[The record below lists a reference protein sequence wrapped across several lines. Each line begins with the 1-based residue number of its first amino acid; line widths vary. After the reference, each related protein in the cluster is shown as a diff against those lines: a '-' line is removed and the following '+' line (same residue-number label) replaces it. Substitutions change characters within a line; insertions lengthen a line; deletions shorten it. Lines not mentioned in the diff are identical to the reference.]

1 MPLKVFPLAPYYDD
15 FNQEKN
21 YQRILFKP
29 GYSVQAR
36 ELTQLQ
42 TSIQAQIDRFGRH
55 VFKEGSSVIGG
66 EASLDSS
73 FAFIKIE
80 SNFPLGSDTYD
91 SEEASANK
99 NFVGRTLTGK
109 YSGITAV
116 VIDSAPY
123 VDDSNPLTLYIHYK
137 TSNTKVDG
145 IVPDPLSTTPNPQLG
160 VDKTFYA
167 GEIIEVEQK
176 TRAPGDQSPIETQD
190 LIKVKPANTN
200 PIGKGTRVTVT
211 EGVFFVSGN
220 FVHTPQNSVIL
231 SRYNSF
237 GSGRI
242 VYSVT
247 EGVVTAGSGANSS
260 LFDNSQ
266 GTPNEAAP
274 GADRYQ
280 ISLDLQV
287 QDYQFKDRTENNII
301 QLMVVKDG
309 RIISKARTEYSV
321 LADILAQRTFEESG
335 NYTVRP
341 FQAAIRQY
349 LNANNNGGLY
359 TAEQI
364 QSLVPAFNRG
374 SLSASAYGEKRLAF
388 GLEPST
394 AYVNGYRVELLDTKY
409 VEIPK
414 ARETATF
421 QDAGF
426 NAVVGNYVIV
436 QLTNAG
442 YPDINT
448 FAQFD
453 LKNSSSTIIGTASAR
468 AIEREGSNY
477 RLYLFN
483 VKMASGS
490 SFEAVRE
497 FGNFATTSTA
507 TFNNVTNNS
516 LVFKLPFDVVDHVS
530 DVSHNILKQYSP
542 VRSGNVLTIT
552 TDVGETLDFEND
564 PIVIDGSGAAVSVND
579 FSTNASSKTITLT
592 TTPDSNTYQVYAKT
606 RVTNSSANATA
617 KTKTLTQTTK
627 SLSVGSINSGN
638 RNENIPLGQTDL
650 FKIINIVET
659 VSASTKDITN
669 DFIVDNGQRDN
680 FYDEAK
686 IRLKPTANLPVGS
699 LIITFQYFAHGAGS
713 FFTRNSYSANAGL
726 NFDGYS
732 QIPAF
737 QSTKGLIQLRDAID
751 FRPSLLTPTTFSGK
765 MIDPNSLITADIRY
779 YLSRADKIYVDKN
792 GNFGYVEGISSI
804 SPVLPEDPKD
814 AMVLYT
820 VRLNAFTFNSDDI
833 IPTMIDNKRY
843 TMRDI
848 GKIEKRVAKLEYY
861 TALSLLEKDTN
872 DRDIR
877 DDNGVSRFKNG
888 FIVDAFH
895 GHSIGAVTHPDY
907 RCSIDKANGR
917 LRPSFK
923 QDNVRLK
930 WNKTSPSTKNVRQS
944 SSLITLDYTQQAIIQ
959 QPYASIAENVN
970 PYNVFTWTG
979 DMTLSPE
986 SDEWKE
992 TKRRPE
998 VVIDQSGTYDSLK
1011 FGLDESSVI
1020 GTVWNDWQ
1028 TNWSGV
1034 VDQSAVTNVDNDY
1047 NSYKQTSTT
1056 TLTTTTRK
1064 EQARTG
1070 IRTSVVPDTV
1080 TTQLGDRTVEINF
1093 VPFIRSRKIFF
1104 KAEGL
1109 KPLTRLHAF
1118 FDNTPV
1124 DQFVKQENFVFYS
1137 ERTDSTDYSNK
1148 TNHPDYVST
1157 DVLMTDAAG
1166 RISGSFVI
1174 PVNNVVKFK
1183 TGVRMF
1189 SLSDDPTNNKLKQS
1203 TGTQAAYDARGVIET
1218 KENLVVSTRVPRI
1231 RREETGEN
1239 RTIVDS
1245 SKETSAAEAN
1255 LPRPPLP
1262 PNTIV
1267 SPPLPPL
1274 IIPSIPPTGVFQADF
1289 QAHNSTGGLSVSFN
1303 GNSSGNIIRDVSFND
1318 ELSFPIVAVP
1328 TNDHPN
1334 GPYEFWYWQVN
1345 SGNVQIGSGLESDK
1359 YVATT
1364 NVRILSAGLNVIT
1377 AIFRLTG
1384 VPYVEPTIIDPETTP
1399 CGPDPVVQPPG
1410 GWYPINEWPWIKY
1423 GVGAPDQVI
1432 DPAVEIGPIPASVQE
1447 EWVELPEEYITEIV
1461 PPDPII
1467 VETAPEEILNS
1478 DEEYVQTGE
1487 PEAPITIEAAEDPWQ
1502 WSVEQGFRPE
1512 VCWKDP
1518 LAQSFLIDMPGGAFI
1533 TSLDLYFKS
1542 KDGNVPITLEMR
1554 VMENGIPTPR
1564 VVPFSTVK
1572 AYPADI
1578 SISGNATAATRFN
1591 FEAPVYLLQNVEYC
1605 FVLISNSD
1613 QYEVWV
1619 SEIGGF
1625 DVTNPAFRI
1634 TSQPYIGVLFKS
1646 QNASTWTPDQT
1657 KDIKFN
1663 LNRAVFYSS
1672 GKVELN
1678 EVPLPSE
1685 ALNENPLFTTSGSP
1699 NVIVT
1704 HRNHGHVN
1712 GSNVLISGATAVGG
1726 FTTTVLNA
1734 THAVSDVE
1742 ADSYKITMASNATAT
1757 LIGGGSAVTASGNK
1771 MFDVLNPIVQSVVL
1785 PGTDL
1790 YWKVKTTSG
1799 KSLAGSETFG
1809 AISGESFIQPND
1821 ATFFNSPQ
1829 VILSDT
1835 EKTRELGSSANSSFS
1850 LTGEFVSLR
1859 NNLSPVIDLDRLSLI
1874 TVSNRI
1880 DNPVASTTANCNVVR
1895 NYVAEI
1901 SATGGS
1907 ALAKYITRKVEL
1919 NNDANSLRVFFLAN
1933 RPSSTNIELYYKV
1946 QDQGS
1951 DVDFEALG
1959 WVKAEPINPIPI
1971 NDDVNDYS
1979 EIEYDVSDTDITTDN
1994 FRSFA
1999 IKIVFTASNSA
2010 RVPTIREFRAIAVT

>member
-1 MPLKVFPLAPYYDD
+1 
-15 FNQEKN
+15 
-21 YQRILFKP
+21 
-29 GYSVQAR
+29 
-36 ELTQLQ
+36 
-42 TSIQAQIDRFGRH
+42 
-55 VFKEGSSVIGG
+55 
-66 EASLDSS
+66 
-73 FAFIKIE
+73 
-80 SNFPLGSDTYD
+80 
-91 SEEASANK
+91 
-99 NFVGRTLTGK
+99 
-109 YSGITAV
+109 
-116 VIDSAPY
+116 
-123 VDDSNPLTLYIHYK
+123 
-137 TSNTKVDG
+137 
-145 IVPDPLSTTPNPQLG
+145 
-160 VDKTFYA
+160 
-167 GEIIEVEQK
+167 
-176 TRAPGDQSPIETQD
+176 
-190 LIKVKPANTN
+190 
-200 PIGKGTRVTVT
+200 
-211 EGVFFVSGN
+211 
-220 FVHTPQNSVIL
+220 
-231 SRYNSF
+231 
-237 GSGRI
+237 
-242 VYSVT
+242 
-247 EGVVTAGSGANSS
+247 
-260 LFDNSQ
+260 
-266 GTPNEAAP
+266 
-274 GADRYQ
+274 
-280 ISLDLQV
+280 
-287 QDYQFKDRTENNII
+287 
-301 QLMVVKDG
+301 
-309 RIISKARTEYSV
+309 
-321 LADILAQRTFEESG
+321 
-335 NYTVRP
+335 
-341 FQAAIRQY
+341 
-349 LNANNNGGLY
+349 
-359 TAEQI
+359 
-364 QSLVPAFNRG
+364 LV
-374 SLSASAYGEKRLAF
+374 
-388 GLEPST
+388 
-394 AYVNGYRVELLDTKY
+394 
-409 VEIPK
+409 
-414 ARETATF
+414 
-421 QDAGF
+421 
-426 NAVVGNYVIV
+426 
-436 QLTNAG
+436 
-442 YPDINT
+442 
-448 FAQFD
+448 
-453 LKNSSSTIIGTASAR
+453 
-468 AIEREGSNY
+468 
-477 RLYLFN
+477 
-483 VKMASGS
+483 
-490 SFEAVRE
+490 
-497 FGNFATTSTA
+497 
-507 TFNNVTNNS
+507 
-516 LVFKLPFDVVDHVS
+516 
-530 DVSHNILKQYSP
+530 
-542 VRSGNVLTIT
+542 
-552 TDVGETLDFEND
+552 
-564 PIVIDGSGAAVSVND
+564 
-579 FSTNASSKTITLT
+579 
-592 TTPDSNTYQVYAKT
+592 
-606 RVTNSSANATA
+606 
-617 KTKTLTQTTK
+617 
-627 SLSVGSINSGN
+627 
-638 RNENIPLGQTDL
+638 
-650 FKIINIVET
+650 
-659 VSASTKDITN
+659 
-669 DFIVDNGQRDN
+669 
-680 FYDEAK
+680 
-686 IRLKPTANLPVGS
+686 
-699 LIITFQYFAHGAGS
+699 ITFQYFAHGSGS
-713 FFTRNSYSANAGL
+713 FFTRNSYSANVGL
-726 NFDGYS
+726 GFDGYS
-732 QIPAF
+732 QIPVF

-751 FRPSLLTPTTFSGK
+751 FRPSLDVSAPTTFIGK

-930 WNKTSPSTKNVRQS
+930 WNKTSQSTYRVRQS

-970 PYNVFTWTG
+970 PYNVYTWTG

-992 TKRRPE
+992 TKLRPE

-1028 TNWSGV
+1028 TNWTGV
-1034 VDQSAVTNVDNDY
+1034 VDQSSATNVDNDY

-1109 KPLTRLHAF
+1109 KPLTRLYAF

-1124 DQFVKQENFVFYS
+1124 SQFVKQENFVFYS
-1137 ERTDSTDYSNK
+1137 ERTDSTDYLNK

-1183 TGVRMF
+1183 TGVRIF
-1189 SLSDDPTNNKLKQS
+1189 SLSDDSTNNKLKQS
-1203 TGTQAAYDARGVIET
+1203 TGAQAAYDARGVIET

-1255 LPRPPLP
+1255 LPRPSLP
-1262 PNTIV
+1262 PTTIV

-1274 IIPSIPPTGVFQADF
+1274 IVPSEPTLTDVSQADF
-1289 QAHNSTGGLSVSFN
+1289 QAHNSTGGLRVSFN
-1303 GNSSGNIIRDVSFND
+1303 GDSSGNIIRNISFNGGISFAILA
-1318 ELSFPIVAVP
+1318 EPLSGVGNIPE
-1328 TNDHPN
+1328 HPN

-1345 SGNVQIGSGLESDK
+1345 SGNIQIGTGLESDK
-1359 YVATT
+1359 YVANTV
-1364 NVRILSAGLNVIT
+1364 VRILSAGLHVIT
-1377 AIFRLTG
+1377 AIFRLKDA
-1384 VPYVEPTIIDPETTP
+1384 PYVEPTIIDPEIVP
-1399 CGPDPVVQPPG
+1399 IGPDPVVQPPG

-1432 DPAVEIGPIPASVQE
+1432 DPDVVIGPIPASVQN
-1447 EWVELPEEYITEIV
+1447 EWVELPEEYTTEIV

-1467 VETAPEEILNS
+1467 VETAPEESLNS
-1478 DEEYVQTGE
+1478 DEEYIQTGE

-1699 NVIVT
+1699 NVIVS

-1734 THAVSDVE
+1734 THTVSAVE
-1742 ADSYKITMASNATAT
+1742 ADSYTITMATNATST
-1757 LIGGGSAVTASGNK
+1757 LTGGGSAVTASGNK

-1809 AISGESFIQPND
+1809 DISEESFIQPND
-1821 ATFFNSPQ
+1821 STFFNSPQ

-1835 EKTRELGSSANSSFS
+1835 EKTRKLVSSANSSFS

-1880 DNPVASTTANCNVVR
+1880 DNPVASTETNHNVVR
-1895 NYVAEI
+1895 NYIAET

-1919 NNDANSLRVFFLAN
+1919 NNDANSLRIFFLAN
-1933 RPSSTNIELYYKV
+1933 RPAGANIELYYKV

-1959 WVKAEPINPIPI
+1959 WVPAEPINPIPV

-1979 EIEYDVSDTDITTDN
+1979 EIEYDITETDITTDN